1 MRDTLTDIFNLLDLQ
16 SARCTRLEAAGAWSL
31 RFPGKAAI
39 KFAAVLRGRCWMVHD
54 GQPIR
59 LEQGDAFLLTHS
71 PAYVLAS
78 DPGLPSV
85 DGTRVIDWAQS
96 DTGRYGGGD
105 DVVLI
110 AGSFAINPL
119 HRQVLA
125 QALPAQMVIP
135 RDAPSAPILARTLQ
149 IMEQEFAEPGFGA
162 RLMRHHLADILLVQL
177 LRAFS
182 QREARLM
189 DEGGQGGWIGA
200 LAHPR
205 LGTVLDA
212 IHGEPERKWTVRM
225 LAERAGMSRSAFAD
239 AFRDATGATPM
250 DYLLRW
256 RMQLAEDLLD
266 KGRSV
271 AQVASE
277 LGYASQ
283 SAFGVAFRRVKG
295 CSPKASLHAKARIE
309 G

>member
-1 MRDTLTDIFNLLDLQ
+1 MRDSLTDIFNLLDLQ

-39 KFAAVLRGRCWMVHD
+39 KFAAVLRGACWIVHD

-59 LEQGDAFLLTHS
+59 LEEGDAFLLTHS

-85 DGTRVIDWAQS
+85 DGTEVIDWKRS
-96 DTGRYGGGD
+96 DTGRYGGGE
-105 DVVLI
+105 VVLV

-119 HRQVLA
+119 HRHVLT
-125 QALPAQMVIP
+125 QALPARMVIP

-149 IMEQEFAEPGFGA
+149 IMEQEFAEPGLGA
-162 RLMRHHLADILLVQL
+162 RLMRHHLADMLLVQL

-182 QREARLM
+182 QREARPM
-189 DEGGQGGWIGA
+189 DEDGQGGWIGA

-205 LGTVLDA
+205 LGAVLDA
-212 IHGEPERKWTVRM
+212 IHGEPERRWTVRM

-295 CSPKASLHAKARIE
+295 CSPKASLQAKARIE
-309 G
+309 A